1 MFFYPM
7 FIRYFLGN
15 SQTKDKRN
23 RELFSTKTSEEDWY
37 SGNKAEV
44 KGFFINWNKKRHN
57 TDIVIFRML
66 CRLLIHFKKLI
77 SFLFAYFHKYVHLCA
92 MNHSVT

>member
-1 MFFYPM
+1 M

-44 KGFFINWNKKRHN
+44 KVSFINWNKK
-57 TDIVIFRML
+57 DITRIL
-66 CRLLIHFKKLI
+66 
-77 SFLFAYFHKYVHLCA
+77 SF
-92 MNHSVT
+92 SVCYADF

>member
-15 SQTKDKRN
+15 SQTKDKLN
-23 RELFSTKTSEEDWY
+23 RETSEEDWY

-44 KGFFINWNKKRHN
+44 KVSFINWNKKK
-57 TDIVIFRML
+57 T
-66 CRLLIHFKKLI
+66 
-77 SFLFAYFHKYVHLCA
+77 
-92 MNHSVT
+92 

>member
-1 MFFYPM
+1 M

-15 SQTKDKRN
+15 SQTKDKLN

-44 KGFFINWNKKRHN
+44 KEFFINWNKK
-57 TDIVIFRML
+57 DITWIL
-66 CRLLIHFKKLI
+66 
-77 SFLFAYFHKYVHLCA
+77 SF
-92 MNHSVT
+92 SVCYANF

>member
-1 MFFYPM
+1 IGPALSDFFFLKIMFFYPM

-44 KGFFINWNKKRHN
+44 KVFFINWNKKK
-57 TDIVIFRML
+57 T
-66 CRLLIHFKKLI
+66 
-77 SFLFAYFHKYVHLCA
+77 
-92 MNHSVT
+92 

>member
-44 KGFFINWNKKRHN
+44 KVSFINWNKKK
-57 TDIVIFRML
+57 DITRIL
-66 CRLLIHFKKLI
+66 
-77 SFLFAYFHKYVHLCA
+77 SF
-92 MNHSVT
+92 SVCYADF